1 MLAARASG
9 AAPGVVGGASGT
21 GRTPGALRQSR
32 IRGPGSGERI
42 IVKVRRLLYRL
53 YEKRLDAEIQRSK
66 LPQHVGLILDGNRRY
81 ARSIGLMDIVEGHRL
96 GANKLDDVLTW
107 CEELGIRM
115 VSIWILSTENLQ
127 RPPDE
132 VAGLVELIGNRLRDA
147 ARDPRTHRK
156 RMRIR
161 AIGKL
166 EILPESL
173 RDAIREAEEATQEY
187 DGFFLNVAVGYG
199 GRQEIVDAVQS
210 LLRERLA
217 RGTGLEAAIAEVTPD
232 NLEKYLYTYDL
243 PDPDLIIRTSGE
255 VRLSGFLLWQ
265 SAYSEFY
272 FCDAYWP
279 AFRRIDL
286 LRAIRSYQQ
295 RERRFG
301 F

>member
-1 MLAARASG
+1 MK
-9 AAPGVVGGASGT
+9 
-21 GRTPGALRQSR
+21 LRN
-32 IRGPGSGERI
+32 
-42 IVKVRRLLYRL
+42 LLYRL
-53 YEKRLDAEIQRSK
+53 YERRLQREIEAEK

-81 ARSIGLMDIVEGHRL
+81 ARSIGLMSILEGHRL
-96 GANKLDDVLTW
+96 GAKKLEEVLTW
-107 CEELGIRM
+107 CEELNIRM

-127 RPPDE
+127 RAPEE
-132 VAGLVELIGNRLRDA
+132 VAGLVQLIANRLHHA
-147 ARDPRTHRK
+147 AHDPKTHAK

-166 EILPESL
+166 ELLPESL
-173 RDAIREAEEATQEY
+173 RDAIREAEEATKEY
-187 DGFFLNVAVGYG
+187 DSFFLNVAVGYG

-210 LLRERLA
+210 LLRERLE
-217 RGTGLEAAIAEVTPD
+217 RGTSLDAAIEEVTSD
-232 NLEKYLYTYDL
+232 NVGKYLYTYDL

>member
-1 MLAARASG
+1 MK
-9 AAPGVVGGASGT
+9 
-21 GRTPGALRQSR
+21 LRSLLYHLY
-32 IRGPGSGERI
+32 E
-42 IVKVRRLLYRL
+42 RRL
-53 YEKRLDAEIQRSK
+53 EAEIRSNK

-81 ARSIGLMDIVEGHRL
+81 ARSIGLDSILDGHRL
-96 GANKLDDVLTW
+96 GAQKLEDVLTW
-107 CEELGIRM
+107 CEELNIRM

-132 VAGLVELIGNRLRDA
+132 VAGLVRLIENRLRGA
-147 ARDPRTHRK
+147 ARDPKTHRQ

-166 EILPESL
+166 ELLPESL
-173 RDAIREAEEATQEY
+173 REAIREAEEATREY

-210 LLRERLA
+210 LLRERLE
-217 RGTGLEAAIAEVTPD
+217 RGTNLEAAIAEVTSD
-232 NLEKYLYTYDL
+232 SVGKYLYTYDL

>member
-1 MLAARASG
+1 M
-9 AAPGVVGGASGT
+9 
-21 GRTPGALRQSR
+21 
-32 IRGPGSGERI
+32 
-42 IVKVRRLLYRL
+42 KFRRLLYRV

-147 ARDPRTHRK
+147 AQDPRTHRK

-173 RDAIREAEEATQEY
+173 RDAIREAEEATREY

-199 GRQEIVDAVQS
+199 GRQEIVDAVQG

-217 RGTGLEAAIAEVTPD
+217 RGTGLEAAIEEVTPE

>member
-1 MLAARASG
+1 MIVR
-9 AAPGVVGGASGT
+9 
-21 GRTPGALRQSR
+21 LRQVLYHLYER
-32 IRGPGSGERI
+32 RLEAEIRGR
-42 IVKVRRLLYRL
+42 
-53 YEKRLDAEIQRSK
+53 Q
-66 LPQHVGLILDGNRRY
+66 LPQHIGLILDGNRRY
-81 ARSIGLMDIVEGHRL
+81 ARSVGLSDILDGHRL
-96 GANKLDDVLTW
+96 GANKLETVLTW
-107 CEELGIRM
+107 CEELNIRM
-115 VSIWILSTENLQ
+115 VTIWILSTENLQ
-127 RPPDE
+127 RPPEE
-132 VAGLVELIGNRLRDA
+132 VAGLIRLIENRLRDA
-147 ARDPRTHRK
+147 ARDPKTHTK

-161 AIGKL
+161 AIGKQEL
-166 EILPESL
+166 LPQSL
-173 RDAIREAEEATQEY
+173 QDAIREAEQATQGYE
-187 DGFFLNVAVGYG
+187 GFFLNVAVGYG

-210 LLRERLA
+210 LLKDRMA
-217 RGTGLEAAIAEVTPD
+217 QGTSLGAAIEEVTPD

>member
-1 MLAARASG
+1 MGLWKRLWR
-9 AAPGVVGGASGT
+9 VIY
-21 GRTPGALRQSR
+21 R
-32 IRGPGSGERI
+32 IYQ
-42 IVKVRRLLYRL
+42 RRLLS
-53 YEKRLDAEIQRSK
+53 EIRWNE
-66 LPQHVGLILDGNRRY
+66 LPRHVGLILDGNRRY
-81 ARSIGLMDIVEGHRL
+81 ARSVGLPDLLEGHRL
-96 GANKLDDVLTW
+96 GAKKLEEVLTW
-107 CEELGIRM
+107 CEELDIRM

-127 RPPDE
+127 RPAE
-132 VAGLVELIGNRLRDA
+132 ELSGLLRLIENKLRDA
-147 ARDPRTHRK
+147 ARDPKTHKK

-166 EILPESL
+166 DLLPPSM
-173 RDAIREAEEATQEY
+173 RDAIREAEEATRDY

-199 GRQEIVDAVQS
+199 GRQEIADAVQS
-210 LLRERLA
+210 LLRERVEQGMPLD
-217 RGTGLEAAIAEVTPD
+217 AAINEVTPD
-232 NLEKYLYTYDL
+232 NVGKYLYTYDL

-265 SAYSEFY
+265 SAYSEYY

>member
-1 MLAARASG
+1 
-9 AAPGVVGGASGT
+9 
-21 GRTPGALRQSR
+21 
-32 IRGPGSGERI
+32 
-42 IVKVRRLLYRL
+42 VKLRRLLYHL
-53 YEKRLDAEIQRSK
+53 YERRLLREIQAEK

-81 ARSIGLMDIVEGHRL
+81 ARSVGLMDILDGHRL
-96 GANKLDDVLTW
+96 GANKLEEVLTW
-107 CEELGIRM
+107 CEELNIRM

-127 RPPDE
+127 RSPEE
-132 VAGLVELIGNRLRDA
+132 VAGLTRLIANKLRDA
-147 ARDPRTHRK
+147 AHDPKTHSK

-166 EILPESL
+166 ELLPESL
-173 RDAIREAEEATQEY
+173 RDAIREAEEATQDY

-199 GRQEIVDAVQS
+199 GRQEIVDAVQR

-217 RGTGLEAAIAEVTPD
+217 GGTSMEAAIEDVTSD
-232 NLEKYLYTYDL
+232 NLGKYLYTYDL

>member
-1 MLAARASG
+1 MLAARAAG
-9 AAPGVVGGASGT
+9 AAPGVVGGASGA
-21 GRTPGALRQSR
+21 GRTPGVLRVSS
-32 IRGPGSGERI
+32 IRGPGLGGRI
-42 IVKVRRLLYRL
+42 IVKFRRLLYRV

-166 EILPESL
+166 EILPASL
-173 RDAIREAEEATQEY
+173 RDAIREAEDATQEY

-199 GRQEIVDAVQS
+199 GRQEIVDAVRS

-217 RGTGLEAAIAEVTPD
+217 RGTSLETAIDEVTPD

-243 PDPDLIIRTSGE
+243 PDPDLIVRTSGE

>member
-1 MLAARASG
+1 MKL
-9 AAPGVVGGASGT
+9 
-21 GRTPGALRQSR
+21 
-32 IRGPGSGERI
+32 
-42 IVKVRRLLYRL
+42 RRLLYRL
-53 YEKRLDAEIQRSK
+53 YERRLQQEIQGAR

-81 ARSIGLMDIVEGHRL
+81 ARSVGLMDILEGHRL
-96 GANKLDDVLTW
+96 GAKKLEDVLTW
-107 CEELGIRM
+107 CEELNIRM
-115 VSIWILSTENLQ
+115 VTIWILSTENLQ
-127 RPPDE
+127 RAPEE
-132 VAGLVELIGNRLRDA
+132 VAGLVQLIENRLRAA
-147 ARDPRTHRK
+147 ARDAKTHTK

-166 EILPESL
+166 ELLPESL
-173 RDAIREAEEATQEY
+173 RGAIREAEDATKEY
-187 DGFFLNVAVGYG
+187 DSFFLNVAVGYG
-199 GRQEIVDAVQS
+199 GRQEIVDAVHS

-217 RGTGLEAAIAEVTPD
+217 RGMSPVAAIEEVTAD
-232 NLEKYLYTYDL
+232 SLGKYLYTYDL

-255 VRLSGFLLWQ
+255 LRLSGFLLWQ

>member
-1 MLAARASG
+1 
-9 AAPGVVGGASGT
+9 
-21 GRTPGALRQSR
+21 
-32 IRGPGSGERI
+32 
-42 IVKVRRLLYRL
+42 VKLRRLLYHL
-53 YEKRLDAEIQRSK
+53 YERRLQKEIEAER

-81 ARSIGLMDIVEGHRL
+81 ARSVGLMSILEGHRL
-96 GANKLDDVLTW
+96 GAKKLEEVLTW
-107 CEELGIRM
+107 CEELDIRM

-127 RPPDE
+127 RPPE
-132 VAGLVELIGNRLRDA
+132 ELAGLLQLIENRLRDA
-147 ARDPRTHRK
+147 ARDPKTHTK

-166 EILPESL
+166 ELLPDSL
-173 RDAIREAEEATQEY
+173 RDAIREAEDATKEY
-187 DGFFLNVAVGYG
+187 DSFFLNVAVGYG
-199 GRQEIVDAVQS
+199 GRQEIVDAVQN

-217 RGTGLEAAIAEVTPD
+217 NGTSLDAAIEEVTSD
-232 NLEKYLYTYDL
+232 NVGKYLYTYDL

>member
-1 MLAARASG
+1 MKF
-9 AAPGVVGGASGT
+9 
-21 GRTPGALRQSR
+21 RQ
-32 IRGPGSGERI
+32 I
-42 IVKVRRLLYRL
+42 LYRL
-53 YEKRLDAEIQRSK
+53 YERRLHSEIQAGQ
-66 LPQHVGLILDGNRRY
+66 LPKHVGLILDGNRRY
-81 ARSIGLMDIVEGHRL
+81 ARSLGLMDILEGHRL
-96 GANKLDDVLTW
+96 GAKKLEDVLTW

-115 VSIWILSTENLQ
+115 VTIWILSTENLQ
-127 RPPDE
+127 RPPEE
-132 VAGLVELIGNRLRDA
+132 VAGLVRLIENRLRDA
-147 ARDPRTHRK
+147 ARDPKTHSK

-166 EILPESL
+166 EILPDSL
-173 RDAIREAEEATQEY
+173 REAIREAEEATSAYE
-187 DGFFLNVAVGYG
+187 GFFLNVAVGYG
-199 GRQEIVDAVQS
+199 GRQEIVDAVQN
-210 LLRERLA
+210 LLAERKA
-217 RGTGLEAAIAEVTPD
+217 RGLGLDEAMAEVTPE
-232 NLEKYLYTYDL
+232 NIEKYLYTFDL

>member
-1 MLAARASG
+1 VS
-9 AAPGVVGGASGT
+9 
-21 GRTPGALRQSR
+21 
-32 IRGPGSGERI
+32 I
-42 IVKVRRLLYRL
+42 RRLIYRV
-53 YEKRLDAEIQRSK
+53 YERRLQKEIEAEK

-81 ARSIGLMDIVEGHRL
+81 ARSVGLMSILEGHRL
-96 GANKLDDVLTW
+96 GAKKLEEVLTW
-107 CEELGIRM
+107 CEELNIRM

-127 RPPDE
+127 RAPEE
-132 VAGLVELIGNRLRDA
+132 VAGLVQLIENRLRA
-147 ARDPRTHRK
+147 AAHDPKTHTK

-166 EILPESL
+166 EILPDSL
-173 RDAIREAEEATQEY
+173 RDAIREAEEATKEY
-187 DGFFLNVAVGYG
+187 DSFFLNVAVGYG

-210 LLRERLA
+210 LLRERQE
-217 RGTGLEAAIAEVTPD
+217 RGASLDAAIEDVTPD
-232 NLEKYLYTYDL
+232 NVGKYLYTYDL

>member
-1 MLAARASG
+1 MSLRKLAYHIY
-9 AAPGVVGGASGT
+9 
-21 GRTPGALRQSR
+21 Q
-32 IRGPGSGERI
+32 
-42 IVKVRRLLYRL
+42 RRL
-53 YEKRLDAEIQRSK
+53 EAETLRNE
-66 LPQHVGLILDGNRRY
+66 LPQHIGLILDGNRRY
-81 ARSIGLMDIVEGHRL
+81 ARSVGLQDILEGHRL
-96 GANKLDDVLTW
+96 GARKLEEVLAW
-107 CEELGIRM
+107 CEELNIRM
-115 VSIWILSTENLQ
+115 VTIWILSTENLQ
-127 RPPDE
+127 RPAE
-132 VAGLVELIGNRLRDA
+132 ELAGLLKLIENRLRDA
-147 ARDPRTHRK
+147 ARDPKTHAK

-166 EILPESL
+166 ELLPPSM
-173 RDAIREAEEATQEY
+173 RDAIREAEETTQGY

-199 GRQEIVDAVQS
+199 GRQEIADGVQS

-217 RGTGLEAAIAEVTPD
+217 QGMPFEQAIQEVTPD
-232 NLEKYLYTYDL
+232 NVGKYLYTYDL

-255 VRLSGFLLWQ
+255 IRLSGFLLWQ

-286 LRAIRSYQQ
+286 LRAIRSFQQ

>member
-1 MLAARASG
+1 MNFR
-9 AAPGVVGGASGT
+9 
-21 GRTPGALRQSR
+21 R
-32 IRGPGSGERI
+32 ILYHLYE
-42 IVKVRRLLYRL
+42 RRLQ
-53 YEKRLDAEIQRSK
+53 KEIEAGQ
-66 LPQHVGLILDGNRRY
+66 LPKHVGLILDGNRRY
-81 ARSIGLMDIVEGHRL
+81 ARSLGFMDILEGHRL
-96 GANKLDDVLTW
+96 GAKKLEDVLTW

-115 VSIWILSTENLQ
+115 VTIWILSTENLQ

-132 VAGLVELIGNRLRDA
+132 VAGLVSLIENRLRDA
-147 ARDPRTHRK
+147 ARDPKTHTK

-161 AIGKL
+161 AIGKQ
-166 EILPESL
+166 EILPDSL
-173 RDAIREAEEATQEY
+173 REAIREAEEATAGY

-199 GRQEIVDAVQS
+199 GRQEIVDAVQN
-210 LLRERLA
+210 LLAERNA
-217 RGTGLEAAIAEVTPD
+217 RGFALDQAIAEVTAD
-232 NLEKYLYTYDL
+232 NLEKYLYTFDL

-286 LRAIRSYQQ
+286 LRAIRSFQQ